1 MANLF
6 QPSLNRVTDS
16 NGDPVPNARMYF
28 YLTGTTTPATWYTDQ
43 AETTPGTNPL
53 TADSSGKFTTPAYL
67 SDTTTYRVRVTDAS
81 GTQLWPDA
89 DPVRGYDTGMVQ
101 TAAEQALGAV
111 ADAEAQVALATTQA
125 GIATTQAGLSATAR
139 AGSEAAQGLA
149 EDARDA
155 AEVFRDEAEEQ
166 ADLATTAVTLLPI
179 QTNPA
184 TPTTPPSGV
193 SSGEQYWAVDAD
205 ATKLTRYLNT
215 SGTGATIS
223 VGGKP
228 LEAPLKPTIDAVL
241 EPVASAAVAG
251 TRTLTEAD
259 ARKTLLVNIPVPT
272 DDVVASL
279 KLPSNSEEA
288 LAVGT
293 TFKLLRTGGAPVR
306 LVSDDAGDATVLGA
320 ERELSG
326 DDALAYAEKVGTDDW
341 RFYGDVQTASGEL
354 LDPGTHKILF
364 DITDFDTLFEDA
376 AGTVP
381 FGGSVGDTVCYIAN
395 KGTLGGGFAAPSD
408 VRGYTLEIIDGA
420 YALVRAASNSC
431 LIFSGATGNL
441 NLAQIDLFLGIK
453 TGTHVQ
459 NNGILLFQS
468 ATVGDTNKNDGGFVY
483 MGANQGDLAW
493 RMGSPA
499 MLPEAP
505 GSIPK
510 YPHVLELYKPGNSAT
525 GYLSVDN
532 QFDVSVMNPSAT
544 VTSLTTMAGAL
555 IFAARSANSPPLNLG
570 NFGDVAFFGM
580 VGGDAILTTDQRN
593 AARAWMESRTY
604 GTVPRYPALNT
615 LADVTAARNVLID
628 EVFGGSGIP
637 STLGTMATDGS
648 PPITGLT
655 NLASVEKMTP
665 GSYALRPRVFTPNSA
680 RTDVVVLIWN
690 GHSTAMGAYAI
701 NTLTQQLL
709 TANVT
714 VVNMVLP
721 SGSNDYTSGSPPQH
735 YAATPGY
742 DEWVGPF
749 CIAVNTM
756 RNRYPGAKIIVTGI
770 SGGGWASLMSAAV
783 DARVSTNISVVG
795 WLPEH
800 IHQNRDYEQLL
811 DDISGGYMNLALIA
825 AADGRRNICRLHSL
839 DAVGFGAAVYN
850 QRPDAFAGL
859 STRATALGGYFAV
872 SIEAVSSHSYSTNDR
887 ALVLAELP

>member
-1 MANLF
+1 MRAVGAIETARDALFGNPPNPAQEPSREGILAAFTELSQSIANLSLGSLPSAAF
-6 QPSLNRVTDS
+6 ETLADANLDLDYDAGTIALIYGDTVNDFAVKSGVSGSGSWALTTILRDAQESISQPYVDEAKAWANQNEDVVVEGGEYSAKHYAAKADQAKSDILDDPGFVAVS
-16 NGDPVPNARMYF
+16 GD
-28 YLTGTTTPATWYTDQ
+28 LTGD
-43 AETTPGTNPL
+43 
-53 TADSSGKFTTPAYL
+53 DKI
-67 SDTTTYRVRVTDAS
+67 
-81 GTQLWPDA
+81 
-89 DPVRGYDTGMVQ
+89 
-101 TAAEQALGAV
+101 GAV
-111 ADAEAQVALATTQA
+111 ADSIADVGTVADNI
-125 GIATTQAGLSATAR
+125 GDVGLVADNIGDISALVAPVPPVPIISTRSLTA
-139 AGSEAAQGLA
+139 
-149 EDARDA
+149 
-155 AEVFRDEAEEQ
+155 
-166 ADLATTAVTLLPI
+166 ADHNKRL
-179 QTNPA
+179 
-184 TPTTPPSGV
+184 
-193 SSGEQYWAVDAD
+193 
-205 ATKLTRYLNT
+205 
-215 SGTGATIS
+215 
-223 VGGKP
+223 
-228 LEAPLKPTIDAVL
+228 
-241 EPVASAAVAG
+241 
-251 TRTLTEAD
+251 LTEMPD
-259 ARKTLLVNIPVPT
+259 LVEDGVE
-272 DDVVASL
+272 DVRI
-279 KLPSNSEEA
+279 PSNSVA
-288 LAVGT
+288 PQDLGT
-293 TFKLLRTGGAPVR
+293 TFKLYWKSGAPVR
-306 LVSDDAGDATVLGA
+306 VVPDDAGEAQFLGA
-320 ERELSG
+320 TSHIALSTAMHWVEMFQEEENVWRVTG
-326 DDALAYAEKVGTDDW
+326 VWDDAAYEP
-341 RFYGDVQTASGEL
+341 
-354 LDPGTHKILF
+354 LDPGTHKLLV
-364 DITDFDTLFEDA
+364 DPSDFDTMYANA

-381 FGGSVGDTVCYIAN
+381 FGGSVGDPVCAIDN
-395 KGTLGGGFAAPSD
+395 KGTLGGRFAAPSD
-408 VRGYTLEIIDGA
+408 SRGYTLQIIDGA
-420 YALVRAASNSC
+420 YALVRAASDSC
-431 LIFSGATGNL
+431 LILPTATGNL

-493 RMGSPA
+493 RMGTPA

-505 GSIPK
+505 GSMRK
-510 YPHVLELYKPGNSAT
+510 YPHVLELYKPGNGAT

-532 QFDVSVMNPSAT
+532 QFDASVVNPSPT
-544 VTSLTTMAGAL
+544 VTSLTTMGGAL
-555 IFAARSANSPPLNLG
+555 IFGARSANSPPLNLG
-570 NFGDVAFFGM
+570 NFGDVALFGM
-580 VGGDAILTTDQRN
+580 VGGDAILTTGQRN
-593 AARAWMESRTY
+593 AARAWMESKTY

-615 LADVTAARNVLID
+615 LADVTAARNVLIN
-628 EVFGGSGIP
+628 EVFSGSGIP

-690 GHSTAMGAYAI
+690 GHSTAMGTYAI

-735 YAATPGY
+735 YAAAPSY
-742 DEWVGPF
+742 AEWVGPF

-839 DAVGFGAAVYN
+839 DTVGFGAAVYN

-872 SIEAVSSHSYSTNDR
+872 SIEAVAPHSYSTNDR